1 MTVRRR
7 GNALRKPPMGTNRPA
22 GQTANF
28 RSRASIFS
36 RDYLNNEHVQ
46 VVGGETNDAR
56 RASSG
61 INCPTPPWVCVMPL
75 SQRLT
80 PAVPLHPR
88 DKFVIP
94 FLFLTRLGPPPP
106 LTGACCGAFSAFRQ
120 AVVVRTHFVRVL
132 QKLGF
137 SFPCVQLCI
146 SRDISN
152 LRGDFVYDTNSVHR
166 VIALRTNTSS
176 DVPDYTYRKYKYP
189 RSS

>member
-7 GNALRKPPMGTNRPA
+7 GNALRKPPMGTNRSA

-80 PAVPLHPR
+80 PAVPLHP
-88 DKFVIP
+88 VISL
-94 FLFLTRLGPPPP
+94 LFHSSSSRGWDPPPP
-106 LTGACCGAFSAFRQ
+106 LTGACCGAFSAFHQ
-120 AVVVRTHFVRVL
+120 AVVTRTHFVRVL

-146 SRDISN
+146 SRDIPTC
-152 LRGDFVYDTNSVHR
+152 LRYQFSSSGDCFAD
-166 VIALRTNTSS
+166 
-176 DVPDYTYRKYKYP
+176 KY
-189 RSS
+189 